1 MANYEEQSDFLDV
14 HRKVSSD
21 FVLGHAGRRRSNGA
35 ARLPIPGD
43 VAHDSGM
50 MSPAIPR

>member
-1 MANYEEQSDFLDV
+1 MPKSYSADL
-14 HRKVSSD
+14 RKRVIET
-21 FVLGHAGRRRSNGA
+21 V
-35 ARLPIPGD
+35 PIPGD